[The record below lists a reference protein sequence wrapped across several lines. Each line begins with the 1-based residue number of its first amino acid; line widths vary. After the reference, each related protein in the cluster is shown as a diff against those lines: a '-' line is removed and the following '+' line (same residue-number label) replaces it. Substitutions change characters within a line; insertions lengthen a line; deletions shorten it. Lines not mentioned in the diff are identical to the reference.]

1 MPKFEQLIAIYGRL
15 PMKVDNEQEAEKI
28 TDTLIDSKVL
38 TVITDTGKKVELH
51 LGKVE
56 RLESL
61 KEVKSE

>member
-1 MPKFEQLIAIYGRL
+1 
-15 PMKVDNEQEAEKI
+15 MKVDNEQEAEKI